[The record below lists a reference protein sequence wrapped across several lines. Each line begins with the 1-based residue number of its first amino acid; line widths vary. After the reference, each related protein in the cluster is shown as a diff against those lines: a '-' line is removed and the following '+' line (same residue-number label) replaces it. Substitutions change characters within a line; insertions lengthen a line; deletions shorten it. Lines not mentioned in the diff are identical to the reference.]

1 MGKRRA
7 WMDQREPSIQLV
19 EVEKRTYEDILPDLV
34 PKLYRVAYG
43 IVQDPMEA
51 QDAVQDAMVNLLAK
65 GEGFEERASIST
77 WLYRVT
83 VNASLD
89 RLRAKRRKGDTVSI
103 EDFLPKFDEEGRYA
117 EEIVDWS
124 QRPLERLLSK
134 EAMETLERALGSLPE
149 DHRIVIVMKDMEE
162 IPLAEIARALD
173 LTIAAVKSRLHRA
186 RLALRGVLASYF
198 KEEEKRPMARPKTRR
213 RHKQT
218 CREIVE
224 ILCEYLEGEL
234 PREEREELD
243 RHLADCPPCLAFL
256 NTYRKTSQLCRAL
269 RPEDI
274 PEELK
279 RRVENFLKEIP
290 SRRC

>member
-1 MGKRRA
+1 
-7 WMDQREPSIQLV
+7 MDERELAIQPM
-19 EVEKRTYEDILPDLV
+19 EVERRPYEDILPELV
-34 PKLYRVAYG
+34 PKLYRLAYG

-65 GEGFEERASIST
+65 GGSFEERASIAT

-89 RLRAKRRKGDTVSI
+89 RLRAKRRKGDTISI
-103 EDFLPKFDEEGRYA
+103 EDFLPKFNEEGRFA

-162 IPLAEIARALD
+162 ISLAEIAKALD
-173 LTIAAVKSRLHRA
+173 LTIPAVKSRLHRA

-198 KEEEKRPMARPKTRR
+198 KEEGERPIVTPKPRR
-213 RHKQT
+213 RHRQT

-224 ILCEYLEGEL
+224 VLCDYLEGEL
-234 PREEREELD
+234 PQEAREELD

-256 NTYRKTSQLCRAL
+256 KSYKSTSQLCRAL
-269 RPEDI
+269 RPEDV
-274 PEELK
+274 PEELR
-279 RRVENFLKEIP
+279 RRVENFLRKIS
-290 SRRC
+290 SRR